1 MIPAASRAPAGSPH
15 LILTVLGTSIAA
27 WIGVIALHGQLMTSP
42 DARLMASMP
51 AQLRQI
57 IVYCGS
63 TPDVTGP
70 GFGPWI
76 VGWTL
81 MILAMMLPPALPLV
95 RASERLVQG
104 RSDRALVIALV
115 LSAFVAIWLIA
126 GGLLFAL
133 GSAFRAGLNALPQ
146 GVVVRP
152 DLAAGF
158 AAMAIGAFQF
168 TPLKMA
174 CMDACRSPAGVMM
187 VDWRDATP
195 LRSAVRVGLRYG
207 SICVGCCWAMMLLG
221 LLVGTLM
228 LPIMVFSAL
237 MMTLE
242 RMLPSVRPL
251 IPLQAGF
258 AIVVG
263 LLLIAG
269 TIPPAFF

>member
-1 MIPAASRAPAGSPH
+1 M
-15 LILTVLGTSIAA
+15 
-27 WIGVIALHGQLMTSP
+27 IALHGKLMTSP
-42 DARLMASMP
+42 DAELLAALP
-51 AQLRQI
+51 AELRQI
-57 IVYCGS
+57 MVYCGS

-76 VGWTL
+76 AGWTL
-81 MILAMMLPPALPLV
+81 MVLAMMLPPALPLV
-95 RASERLVQG
+95 RASERLIHG
-104 RSDRALVIALV
+104 RADGAMIIALI
-115 LSAFVAIWLIA
+115 LSAFVALWLIA
-126 GGLLFAL
+126 GGLLFGL
-133 GSAFRAGLNALPQ
+133 GSALRASLNALPQ
-146 GVVVRP
+146 GLTVRP
-152 DLAAGF
+152 DLAAGL
-158 AAMAIGAFQF
+158 AAIAVGAFQF

-187 VDWRDATP
+187 VDWRDAMP

-269 TIPPAFF
+269 TITPAFF